1 MRLAAVALVA
11 AVAFS
16 SCGGPAEA
24 VRSPSSP
31 SCDAGECPVPDASD
45 DCADGLTA
53 TQETGF
59 GALLVVLQTADG
71 VEHAILCGG
80 DVSTDIGKP
89 RAESCP
95 YDHARDGGRELLKL
109 DRGNP

>member
-1 MRLAAVALVA
+1 MRLAAVALAV

-16 SCGGPAEA
+16 SCGVPPESA
-24 VRSPSSP
+24 RSPSSP
-31 SCDAGECPVPDASD
+31 SCEAGACQIPDASD
-45 DCADGLTA
+45 DRADGSTA
-53 TQETGF
+53 AQETGF

-89 RAESCP
+89 RAGSCP